1 MSPETAKIL
10 KLLVERGY
18 KYAKAALE
26 KDAANRYSLKEE
38 WILPLIDFEGLPPG
52 DYDGHIMHVS
62 SDGSRVLMWLSPY
75 ESSKKKNHCDGATWI
90 PDVLFGIDFRQG
102 AAMHDPGYD
111 EMQDIAKAFGVPVGV
126 VRKLLDKGF
135 VSVVLAENKGKFGVR
150 TITTIAYWV
159 VRAAGGI
166 YHDSGRGALKD
177 AAKTAV
183 IAACAALLLGGCGGC
198 VQTSFEDPRD
208 YTSPTIE
215 KTCAIIQVGNL
226 TA

>member
-1 MSPETAKIL
+1 MSPETAKIVKML
-10 KLLVERGY
+10 AERGY
-18 KYAKAALE
+18 KYVKAALE
-26 KDAANRYSLKEE
+26 KDAQNRYSLKEA
-38 WILPLIDFEGLPPG
+38 WTLPIIKFKELPPG
-52 DYDGHIMHVS
+52 EYNGPIYHVF
-62 SDGSRVLMWLSPY
+62 SDGPRVLVWLSPY
-75 ESSKKKNHCDGATWI
+75 ESTRERNHCDGATGI
-90 PDVLFGIDFRQG
+90 PDRLLGIDFRQG

-111 EMQDIAKAFGVPVGV
+111 EMDDIAKAFGVPVGV

-177 AAKTAV
+177 AAKNAV

-208 YTSPTIE
+208 YTSPAIE

-226 TA
+226 TG

>member
-1 MSPETAKIL
+1 MTPAAEKIIKTL
-10 KLLVERGY
+10 AGRGY
-18 KYAKAALE
+18 KYVRAALE
-26 KDAANRYSLKEE
+26 KDAQNRYSLRET
-38 WILPLIDFEGLPPG
+38 WTLPLIDFDELPPG
-52 DYDGHIMHVS
+52 EYHGPIYNVC
-62 SDGSRVLMWLSPY
+62 SDGSRVLVWLSPY
-75 ESSKKKNHCDGATWI
+75 ESTRERNHCDGATCI
-90 PDVLFGIDFRQG
+90 PDRLLGIDFRQG

-111 EMQDIAKAFGVPVGV
+111 EMEAIAKAFGVPVGV

-150 TITTIAYWV
+150 TITTVAYWV
-159 VRAAGGI
+159 VRIAGGI

-177 AAKTAV
+177 AAKTSF
-183 IAACAALLLGGCGGC
+183 IAACAMLLLGGCGGC

-226 TA
+226 SV